1 MTTAIAW
8 LAFALAAGHWV
19 YTLYWGF
26 WLGARVKE
34 IETEEIETEDPPSE
48 VAPPSEVLLERRDA
62 LALLAGDPMESGN
75 PVCRCGHEASWHS
88 AEGCLLCRMWRSR
101 SEKCVLFVPRN
112 DREPTS

>member
-1 MTTAIAW
+1 MTSVVAW
-8 LAFALAAGHWV
+8 LALMLAAGHWI

-34 IETEEIETEDPPSE
+34 IKEEEPPPE

-88 AEGCLLCRMWRSR
+88 AEGCLICRMDHWR
-101 SEKCVLFVPRN
+101 KKACVLFAPRD
-112 DREPTS
+112 DREPPPW